1 MANVSYQPWY
11 VLDTFPGWSI
21 PLATDNNVEDLT
33 GINTNDITLIFRNTS
48 VRPSVDTVG
57 TGTFTITNA
66 KPAILFYKPS
76 AADVASPFSGVII
89 IRILFPPSFSSAD
102 LVTYDPIPFTISA

>member
-21 PLATDNNVEDLT
+21 PLATDNGVEDLT

-57 TGTFTITNA
+57 TGTFTITNV
-66 KPAILFYKPS
+66 KPATLLYKPS
-76 AADVASPFSGVII
+76 AADVASAFSGFII
-89 IRILFPPSFSSAD
+89 IRILFPPSFGPAD
-102 LVTYDPIPFTISA
+102 EVVYDPLPFVISA